1 MAELLGYLLQHH
13 FHSVDFFEFWCHWT
27 RSNNLLLPIFT
38 QVSWIFLKILKPF
51 SIMHD
56 WFTTLLYRP
65 EAFRNWVEVCTDGQ
79 FISIKFTSGDSVWWL
94 TRYCSSIACCH
105 PGHRDGIMDNDM
117 GSQIGEEFLRNY
129 RGAIREW
136 IYISCPTELFP
147 SSTQTS
153 AISSCWNQLYLPVA
167 HCLPVNTS

>member
-1 MAELLGYLLQHH
+1 MVYCTRSQWPWRPDGAAAYFLASVVELMAELLGYLLQH

-51 SIMHD
+51 SIMDD

-65 EAFRNWVEVCTDGQ
+65 EAFHNWIEVCTDGQ

-105 PGHRDGIMDNDM
+105 PGHRDGIMAM
-117 GSQIGEEFLRNY
+117 TWGRK
-129 RGAIREW
+129 
-136 IYISCPTELFP
+136 
-147 SSTQTS
+147 
-153 AISSCWNQLYLPVA
+153 
-167 HCLPVNTS
+167 